1 MTEVKNAENE
11 ERASLKVKCR
21 TCLGPGAVPLWEGVP
36 PLAERVSRV
45 ARVKLRPLD
54 PGPKLLCSS
63 CLSDLDAACRFRA
76 RAKSADRRLR
86 RLLAND
92 NGDENETISEIKQEA
107 SSPVP
112 SEDIPALSDRTL
124 PPDPLHLVELVMDC
138 EGKKRNDKR
147 RKRKDSD
154 HSYEPEVSGSESV
167 RSEHSE
173 ETASPI
179 SLPKRRGRPPKRLG
193 DTPNVKRPPKP
204 TRDPR
209 KCHHCFKTLPNPA
222 SLKNHIRN
230 HFKVRNH
237 PCEKCGKQFK
247 YPDNLRVSVIF
258 CHFEIE

>member
-1 MTEVKNAENE
+1 MTEVKCERNE

-21 TCLGPGAVPLWEGVP
+21 TCLGPGAVPLWEGIP

-86 RLLAND
+86 RLLAD
-92 NGDENETISEIKQEA
+92 DEIKREA
-107 SSPVP
+107 TSPVP
-112 SEDIPALSDRTL
+112 SEDVPTPSDVSERT
-124 PPDPLHLVELVMDC
+124 PDPLHLVELVMDC
-138 EGKKRNDKR
+138 ELEKKIDKK

-154 HSYEPEVSGSESV
+154 YSYEPEVSESESIKT
-167 RSEHSE
+167 EHSE
-173 ETASPI
+173 EAPSPLP
-179 SLPKRRGRPPKRLG
+179 LPKRRGRPPKRLG
-193 DTPNVKRPPKP
+193 DVSNVKIPPKP

-222 SLKNHIRN
+222 SLKNHIKN

-237 PCEKCGKQFK
+237 PCEKCGKHFK
-247 YPDNLRVSVIF
+247 YPDNLRVSIHNRGIKKSF
-258 CHFEIE
+258 HNFF